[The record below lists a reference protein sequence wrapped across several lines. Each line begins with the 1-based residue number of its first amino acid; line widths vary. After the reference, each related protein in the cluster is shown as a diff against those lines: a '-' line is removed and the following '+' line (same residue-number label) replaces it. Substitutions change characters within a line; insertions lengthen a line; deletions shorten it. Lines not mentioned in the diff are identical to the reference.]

1 MDAPE
6 RDDEEFAPCCAARAP
21 EYALE
26 DWQSAGRPA
35 RALVNL
41 PGDAELSDHY
51 AELVGVARIVIEFP
65 AFMDGRGFSH
75 ARKLREAGF
84 QGELIAAGDILPDQW
99 QFLQRCG
106 FSALKDHEIA
116 DTASTLPKFSAAYQA
131 DTPVEQAVLRWKPAL
146 SPRRFS

>member
-6 RDDEEFAPCCAARAP
+6 RHDEEFARCGAARAP
-21 EYALE
+21 EYALQ
-26 DWQSAGRPA
+26 DWRLAGRPA
-35 RALVNL
+35 QALVNL
-41 PGDAELSDHY
+41 PADAELTDHY

-84 QGELIAAGDILPDQW
+84 RGELIAAGDVLPDQW

-131 DTPVEQAVLRWKPAL
+131 DTPVEQTVLRWKPAL
-146 SPRRFS
+146 SPLRFS

>member
-6 RDDEEFAPCCAARAP
+6 RHDQEFAQCSVTRAP
-21 EYALE
+21 EYTLE
-26 DWQSAGRPA
+26 DWRLAGRPA

-41 PGDAELSDHY
+41 PGDAELTDHY

-84 QGELIAAGDILPDQW
+84 QGELIAAGDVLPDQW

-116 DTASTLPKFSAAYQA
+116 DAASTLPKFSAAYQA

-146 SPRRFS
+146 SPLRFS

>member
-6 RDDEEFAPCCAARAP
+6 RNDQDLAQCCAAGAP
-21 EYALE
+21 EYTLE
-26 DWQSAGRPA
+26 DWRLAGRPA

-41 PGDAELSDHY
+41 PGDAELDDHY

-84 QGELIAAGDILPDQW
+84 RGELIAAGDVLPDQW

-116 DTASTLPKFSAAYQA
+116 DAASTLPKFSAAYQA

-146 SPRRFS
+146 SPLRFS

>member
-6 RDDEEFAPCCAARAP
+6 RHDQEFARCSATSPP

-26 DWQSAGRPA
+26 DWRLAGRPA
-35 RALVNL
+35 WALVNL

-51 AELVGVARIVIEFP
+51 AELVGVASIVIEFP

-84 QGELIAAGDILPDQW
+84 RGELIAAGDVLPDQW

-146 SPRRFS
+146 SPLRFS

>member
-6 RDDEEFAPCCAARAP
+6 RDDGEFAQRCAARVP
-21 EYALE
+21 EYTLE
-26 DWQSAGRPA
+26 GWQSAGRPA

-131 DTPVEQAVLRWKPAL
+131 DTPLEHAVLRWKPAL

>member
-6 RDDEEFAPCCAARAP
+6 RDEGNLAERSAISPP

-26 DWQSAGRPA
+26 AWHAAGRPA
-35 RALVNL
+35 RAALNL
-41 PGDAELSDHY
+41 PGDADLADHY
-51 AELVGVARIVIEFP
+51 ADLVTVARIVIEFP

-106 FSALKDHEIA
+106 FSGLKDHEIA

-131 DTPVEQAVLRWKPAL
+131 DTPVEEASFRRWQV
-146 SPRRFS
+146 

>member
-1 MDAPE
+1 MDVPE
-6 RDDEEFAPCCAARAP
+6 RHDQDFARCSAARTP

-26 DWQSAGRPA
+26 DWRLAGRPA

-41 PGDAELSDHY
+41 PGDAELTDHY

-84 QGELIAAGDILPDQW
+84 RGELIAAGDVLPDQW

-116 DTASTLPKFSAAYQA
+116 DAASTLPKFSAAYQA

-146 SPRRFS
+146 SPLRSS

>member
-6 RDDEEFAPCCAARAP
+6 RHDRESARRGAASPP
-21 EYALE
+21 EYALQ
-26 DWQSAGRPA
+26 DWRLAGRPA
-35 RALVNL
+35 WALVNL
-41 PGDAELSDHY
+41 LGDAELTDDY

-84 QGELIAAGDILPDQW
+84 RGELIAAGDVLPDQW

-146 SPRRFS
+146 SPLRFS